1 MNTFFILIFN
11 ILASSQ
17 AVPDTTA
24 SDPIVAHGKGSFRI
38 QLAKFFLQLLQTAFG
53 PLLQFMGPIWVAIW
67 VKLLIS

>member
-24 SDPIVAHGKGSFRI
+24 SDPIVAQGKESFRL
-38 QLAKFFLQLLQTAFG
+38 QLAKFFAAIANGLWPFVTVHGLLFG
-53 PLLQFMGPIWVAIW
+53 L
-67 VKLLIS
+67 SY